1 MTNFDNVIKA
11 TTTAYNS
18 QGSAMK
24 ENEAYMESIGAKAN
38 MLKAQF
44 EKLVLGDGGL
54 QKFAKTLLDV
64 GTNILKVINTIGG
77 LKTML
82 VALAS
87 VMITLKW
94 QSIVT
99 TLAKFPILFKTIH
112 TALGNVIISFQRFSG
127 AIGLAQKGYIG
138 FSAVLKAST
147 PIIGAISIAI
157 SGLVGWL
164 GHLKKKQEEEEK
176 AMSKAIEKW
185 KESQQ
190 EVENLEGTLTSLGDE
205 IARLEAKKV
214 KVTDEQQSQELEKQL
229 NTMKLQ
235 EASLENQL
243 RLAKQKAE
251 LDHQDAIKKA
261 YKKIEEDGE
270 GIETYDEYGNP
281 QYIGGQGNKVE
292 ELEAYNNAYEEYS
305 KKLLEYNNQIKN
317 ISDENGN
324 ILKKYEEQG
333 KELTNKI
340 EIVDK
345 NMQKLKKAGT
355 DLALE
360 LQQAG
365 DTIGGDFSTKING
378 LVGTFLDVSESEE
391 QANAQYEIAEE
402 DLQRLNEKYGDA
414 ENAIR
419 AYLEQ
424 HEELNGDR
432 AMAVQALLDECD
444 QYDEYIAKVN
454 EATEAHSNA
463 VESLLGVEQG
473 LSTLRDAMSEYNSTG
488 EFSTKMLGNLLKL
501 DSEYLELMEFENG
514 QMIINEQGIENLANA
529 KIDEAEA
536 TAYSKAMAQLEQLAQ
551 AELNGTLDYGTVAS
565 QNSQSANQAS
575 ATMIKNIIP
584 VIENGTDAWMR
595 YWSAMEGS
603 KGIKNNSKFKAEA
616 DKIGT
621 SLFNEIKAL
630 EGVRGNLGKYT
641 QAVESSA
648 GASKGATKAVDEHT
662 EALKKQKKELEDTV
676 KEYEKVIKYI
686 KSKVKD
692 EIDQIKELRDS
703 ATKQIE
709 DQIDAIE
716 KQRDTEIDALKKEQ
730 EALKEKADKEA
741 EYWDAKINALQEQ
754 NDAINDQIELQE
766 LQDNLE
772 KARNTKVKVFKDGRF
787 QFDTNQ
793 AEVDKARRAVEEF
806 ERKQAYEKQL
816 KDLEDFKN
824 KAKAN
829 YDQQLKDLED
839 KEKATKE
846 KYDAQIEN
854 LKKLS
859 ESTKAEYDAQIE
871 ELEKWQKAFEKQVG
885 AYEEEQNRLLAL
897 QLTGIDFE
905 DKNWKT
911 RLNNLDSFVAEYR
924 KKQEELAKITEE
936 VNQATENATSS
947 SGSSGG
953 GSSSSGYSGG
963 VGSTST
969 KQGGNYSVHEIIG
982 TYSDPQTASKVA
994 TREGGTVRKD
1004 GNKYLV
1010 YKPIER
1016 NLSSSQASAKA
1027 SSLSRQSSGKKRYLA
1042 TNRFASGVAKIDDD
1056 QVAFVGDDPNK
1067 EIVLGSKVNGTAM
1080 KLSKGSGVINAQST
1094 KTLAGIINTIGE
1106 RYSGNNAPL
1115 KSDNSSV
1122 SNQTFNFGS
1131 INLPNVSN
1139 ADEFVDAL
1147 STRFKNYSIQFA
1159 NQRA

>member
-64 GTNILKVINTIGG
+64 GTNILKVINAIGG

-99 TLAKFPILFKTIH
+99 TLAKFPVLFKTIH

-138 FSAVLKAST
+138 FFAVLKAST

-164 GHLKKKQEEEEK
+164 GHLKKKHEEEEK

-292 ELEAYNNAYEEYS
+292 ELEAYNKAYDEYS

-324 ILKKYEEQG
+324 ILEKNEQQG

-378 LVGTFLDVSESEE
+378 LVGTFLDVTASEE

-419 AYLEQ
+419 AYLNQ

-444 QYDEYIAKVN
+444 QYDEYIAKLDEANEKHN
-454 EATEAHSNA
+454 EAI
-463 VESLLGVEQG
+463 ESLLGVEQS
-473 LSTLRDAMSEYNSTG
+473 LSTLRDAMTEYNSTG

-501 DSEYLELMEFENG
+501 DSEYLGLMEFENG
-514 QMIINEQGIENLANA
+514 QMSINEQAMEKLANA

-536 TAYSKAMAQLEQLAQ
+536 TAYNKAMVQLEQLAHDG
-551 AELNGTLDYGTVAS
+551 LNASLDYGTTAS
-565 QNSQSANQAS
+565 ANSQSANQAS
-575 ATMIKNIIP
+575 AQTIQYIIP
-584 VIENGTDAWMR
+584 LIQNGTNAWMQYWNAMENG
-595 YWSAMEGS
+595 
-603 KGIKNNSKFKAEA
+603 KGIKNGTLKKEA
-616 DKIGT
+616 DKIGA

-648 GASKGATKAVDEHT
+648 GANKGATKAVDEHT
-662 EALKKQKKELEDTV
+662 EALKRQKKELEDTV
-676 KEYEKVIKYI
+676 KDYEKVIKYI

-953 GSSSSGYSGG
+953 AFSGSYSG
-963 VGSTST
+963 TSVAPT
-969 KQGGNYSVHEIIG
+969 QQGGNYSVHEIIG

-994 TREGGTVRKD
+994 MREGGTVRKD

-1042 TNRFASGVAKIDDD
+1042 TNRFASGVDKIDED

-1067 EIVLGSKVNGTAM
+1067 EIVLGSKVNGMAM